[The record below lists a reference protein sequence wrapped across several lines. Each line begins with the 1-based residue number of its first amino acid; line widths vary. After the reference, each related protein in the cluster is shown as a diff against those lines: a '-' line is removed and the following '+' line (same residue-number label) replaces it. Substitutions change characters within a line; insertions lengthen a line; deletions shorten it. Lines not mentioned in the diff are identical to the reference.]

1 VQIRDA
7 PADPK
12 YTMSRAI
19 ELGGF
24 RTMLGV
30 PMLDGEQVLGVIVLW
45 RGTVSLEVGDGVG
58 VVWADE
64 TKLKQVVVNLLTNA
78 VKFTPAGGSVSVRA
92 WLEGDDVLVSVRDTG
107 VGIASSDQARIF
119 EAFQR
124 GDRRVSVEGTGLG
137 LTLSKR
143 FVELHG
149 GRIWVSSEVDEGSEF
164 GFAIPVGRTVASDG
178 ADVLLIEDDRRSAD
192 LFQLYLEGA
201 GYRVTVARDGTD
213 GLRLA
218 RELRPRAVVLD
229 LLLPGTDGWDVL
241 SQLSPDFPVV
251 IVSMLDERSRGVQL
265 GAAEYLVKP
274 VSREDML
281 AALEVVL

>member
-1 VQIRDA
+1 VLEHALALVRE
-7 PADPK
+7 
-12 YTMSRAI
+12 RAARHG
-19 ELGGF
+19 L
-24 RTMLGV
+24 
-30 PMLDGEQVLGVIVLW
+30 
-45 RGTVSLEVGDGVG
+45 TVSLDVADDVG

-64 TKLKQVVVNLLTNA
+64 TKLKQVVLNLLTNA

-92 WLEGDDVLVSVRDTG
+92 WLEGDKVHVSVRDTG
-107 VGIASSDQARIF
+107 VGIAASDQARIF

-149 GRIWVSSEVDEGSEF
+149 GRIWVSSAVGEGSEF
-164 GFAIPVGRTVASDG
+164 GFAIPVGRSVADG

-201 GYRVTVARDGTD
+201 GYRVSVARDGTA
-213 GLRLA
+213 GLHLA
-218 RELRPRAVVLD
+218 RTLRPRAVVLD

-241 SQLSPDFPVV
+241 AQLSPEFPVIV
-251 IVSMLDERSRGVQL
+251 VSMLDERPRGVQL